1 MPTATGAETIGERL
15 ARLRRDLARVRQ
27 TIERNETNGQGF
39 NIGGTAV
46 TQVAYDRALERER
59 SLCREIASL
68 EARLTGSAARPGVA
82 VTVTRMS

>member
-15 ARLRRDLARVRQ
+15 TRLRTELARVRK

-46 TQVAYDRALERER
+46 TQIAYERALERER
-59 SLCREIASL
+59 RLTAEIRTL
-68 EARLTGSAARPGVA
+68 EARVAGSAARPGLA